1 MLIVLWRIGI
11 ACTGTVIGP
20 NKRAHDATEAGTLC
34 ILGRI
39 GGTCA
44 KTYSFKHRRA
54 SIQCRWHWY
63 LIDHIDL
70 HMGATT
76 LDLHQ
81 AALRRLK
88 RKNGDYED

>member
-1 MLIVLWRIGI
+1 MIVLWRIGI
-11 ACTGTVIGP
+11 TCTGTVIGP
-20 NKRAHDATEAGTLC
+20 NKRVHDAIKAGTLC
-34 ILGRI
+34 ILGRMV
-39 GGTCA
+39 GRVL
-44 KTYSFKHRRA
+44 RRIP
-54 SIQCRWHWY
+54 SNTVM
-63 LIDHIDL
+63 HIDL